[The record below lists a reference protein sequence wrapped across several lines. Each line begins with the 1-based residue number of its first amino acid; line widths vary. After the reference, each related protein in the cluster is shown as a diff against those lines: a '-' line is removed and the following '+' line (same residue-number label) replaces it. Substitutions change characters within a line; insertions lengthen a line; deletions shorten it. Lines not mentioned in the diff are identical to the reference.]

1 LAVLVLALVSFVLVG
16 EHLESYAFPQGR
28 GTHCAIGETDAF
40 RVLRESLV
48 SRVQLGRKNST

>member
-1 LAVLVLALVSFVLVG
+1 VLVLALVSFVLVG